1 MLKVTPGMQISKEA
15 LHKQVVPSTVVKDS
29 WAHLMLMANLLGH
42 KIHLKYCWCW
52 RVLSGLDS
60 RNVEMQ

>member
-1 MLKVTPGMQISKEA
+1 MLKVTPGMQIPKEA

-42 KIHLKYCWCW
+42 KIHL
-52 RVLSGLDS
+52 RLRSPPVVQVPTIAL
-60 RNVEMQ
+60 